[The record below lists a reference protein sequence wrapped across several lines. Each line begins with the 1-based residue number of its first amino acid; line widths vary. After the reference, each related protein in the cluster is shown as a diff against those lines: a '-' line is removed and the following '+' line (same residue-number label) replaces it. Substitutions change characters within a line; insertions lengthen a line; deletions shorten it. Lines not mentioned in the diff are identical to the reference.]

1 MTSQH
6 SFKNSNLTLSQS
18 LYQPWSKS
26 TLSLKL
32 HNINYSIQKLR
43 WNASI
48 VRDLNPLFLTIVMPP
63 TDIGM
68 SLTNPILSDLAPR
81 QAQWIK
87 TKGDQGA
94 LSLFFI
100 YYPPF
105 IIISH
110 LLSPLVSLMSSNIP
124 MPRCMRD
131 DTLLF
136 IFIVF
141 QAKRPFE
148 TCGL

>member
-6 SFKNSNLTLSQS
+6 SFKKTNLKIPLS

-32 HNINYSIQKLR
+32 HNINYFIQKLR

-124 MPRCMRD
+124 MPRCM
-131 DTLLF
+131 
-136 IFIVF
+136 
-141 QAKRPFE
+141 KRHLAAYIHCFS
-148 TCGL
+148 G

>member
-6 SFKNSNLTLSQS
+6 SFKKSTLKISLS
-18 LYQPWSKS
+18 LYRPWSKS

-43 WNASI
+43 WNAGI

-81 QAQWIK
+81 QPQWIK

-110 LLSPLVSLMSSNIP
+110 LLSPLVSLMSSNTP
-124 MPRCMRD
+124 MPRCMRG

-141 QAKRPFE
+141 QAKIPFE